1 MPLTVKRVAKLRD
14 AGRYLDG
21 NGLYLQVLSPSNR
34 SWLLRY
40 ERGGRERW
48 MGLGPL
54 HAFDLDEARER
65 ARQARQQLADGIDPL
80 DARKTERAK
89 QAVAVAKSITFEQA
103 ALQYFNFHERKW
115 ANVKYS
121 AQFLSSLRA
130 YAFPVLGKLP
140 VAEIDVGF
148 VLKCLEPIW
157 QRIPET
163 ANRVRGRV
171 EAVLDWATVRGY
183 RHGENPAR
191 WKNHLSEVLP
201 ARRQIAKV
209 QHHRALRF
217 AAMPDFMAELAKRDG
232 IGALALQFL
241 IFSATRS
248 NEVLGARWLEIDLAA
263 RLWVIP
269 AARMKGGREHR
280 VPLSDSALAI
290 LAKAPREREN
300 EFVFIGAGKQNGLS
314 PMAMREVL
322 IRMGRRDTSVHGF
335 RSTFRDWA
343 AETTAYPNHICEM
356 ALAHVVSNKAESA
369 YRRGDLLTKR
379 AHLMS
384 DWARF
389 CTTPQRG
396 ASVTSIR
403 VRR

>member
-1 MPLTVKRVAKLRD
+1 MALTLKRVAKLRGR
-14 AGRYLDG
+14 GRYLDS
-21 NGLYLQVLSPSNR
+21 NGLYLQVLGPSNR

-54 HAFDLDEARER
+54 HAFDLDEARRR
-65 ARQARQQLADGIDPL
+65 ARAARQQLADGIDPL

-89 QAVAVAKSITFEQA
+89 QAAAAAKSITFEQA
-103 ALQYFNFHERKW
+103 AQQYFNFHERKW
-115 ANVKYS
+115 VNAKYR
-121 AQFLSSLRA
+121 AQFLSSLRD

-163 ANRVRGRV
+163 ASRVRARI

-201 ARRQIAKV
+201 ARRQIAK
-209 QHHRALRF
+209 HRALPF
-217 AAMPDFMAELAKRDG
+217 AVMPDFMAELVERNG

-241 IFSATRS
+241 IFTTTRS
-248 NEVLGARWLEIDLAA
+248 NEVLGARWSEIDLTAK
-263 RLWVIP
+263 LWTIP
-269 AARMKGGREHR
+269 AERMKGGREHR
-280 VPLSDSALAI
+280 VPLSDGALAV
-290 LAKAPREREN
+290 LAKAPRESAN
-300 EFVFIGAGKQNGLS
+300 PFVFIGAEKQSGLS

-322 IRMGRRDTSVHGF
+322 IRMGRRDASIHGF
-335 RSTFRDWA
+335 RSSFRDWC
-343 AETTAYPNHICEM
+343 AEVTTYANHICEQ
-356 ALAHVVSNKAESA
+356 ALAHTIGNKAEAA

-379 AHLMS
+379 AHLMV

-389 CTTPQRG
+389 CTTPQRD
-396 ASVTSIR
+396 ATVMSIR
-403 VRR
+403 VRQ